1 MSHKK
6 IKVAGQEPD
15 ASGNISLSSVNVEDL
30 ENVTITSLGADQVLK
45 YDGSGWVNGSPAGG
59 SSEILAIGRG
69 ESDQYSNTGLA
80 GSYVHESYLSEEYVY
95 FYDSN
100 PVNTITGASVSKVS
114 GTHWIES
121 VTLPAGKYYVMGQW
135 ICKFSSSGSTA
146 GVIYSTTANKERTS
160 RVILGDDTGWGQN
173 CGSTVISSYFELSQT
188 EVLKYRLWKY
198 LNSYHDNI
206 DTVANQGTYVSENSR
221 LIFVKIG

>member
-30 ENVTITSLGADQVLK
+30 DNVTLTNLGTDQVLK
-45 YDGSGWVNGSPAGG
+45 YDGTSWINGSPAGG
-59 SSEILAIGRG
+59 SSDMLAIGRG

-80 GSYVHESYLSEEYVY
+80 GSYLHDQADYVY

-121 VTLPAGKYYVMGQW
+121 ITLPAGKYYVMGQW
-135 ICKFSSSGSTA
+135 VCKFSSSGSCA
-146 GVIYSTTANKERTS
+146 GSLYSVTSSIERSPRVIY
-160 RVILGDDTGWGQN
+160 GDDTGWGQQL
-173 CGSTVISSYFELSQT
+173 GSTVLSCYFELSQT
-188 EVLKYRLWKY
+188 EEIKYKIYKY
-198 LNSYHDNI
+198 LSTGRDNI
-206 DTVANQGTYVSENSR
+206 DTVTNQGTYVSKNSR
-221 LIFVKIG
+221 LLFVKIG